1 MQLLAHRIR
10 RPGESAAATDAR
22 VAGVAEMKITLTLLQ
37 KKRVSELG
45 MTHGIE
51 WELKV
56 IVYIYNGIL

>member
-51 WELKV
+51 
-56 IVYIYNGIL
+56 